1 MSEYF
6 ALDGGNFIG
15 NFIKPHDQSST
26 TDKFIMMFNVN
37 QFDFF
42 VAFLGFYIIRYVLP
56 NSILGNDQS
65 MRVGLIVA
73 FCYAIFGF
81 VRSGLL
87 DYKKKL
93 DIRSVGSSYY

>member
-6 ALDGGNFIG
+6 SVDGGNFLELH
-15 NFIKPHDQSST
+15 NKSST
-26 TDKFIMMFNVN
+26 ADKFIMMLNVY
-37 QFDFF
+37 QFDFL
-42 VAFLGFYIIRYVLP
+42 VAFFGFYIVRYMFP

-65 MRVGLIVA
+65 LRVGLTIA

-81 VRSGLL
+81 LRSGLL

-93 DIRSVGSSYY
+93 DVRSVGSSYY

>member
-6 ALDGGNFIG
+6 SVDGGNFIEL
-15 NFIKPHDQSST
+15 HDKSST
-26 TDKFIMMFNVN
+26 TDKFIMMFNVY

-42 VAFLGFYIIRYVLP
+42 VAFFGFYIVRYLFP

-65 MRVGLIVA
+65 LRVGLTVA
-73 FCYAIFGF
+73 FFYAIFGF

-87 DYKKKL
+87 DYKKNL
-93 DIRSVGSSYY
+93 DVRSVGSSYY

>member
-6 ALDGGNFIG
+6 SVDGGNFIEL
-15 NFIKPHDQSST
+15 HDKSNT
-26 TDKFIMMFNVN
+26 VDKFIMMFNVYE
-37 QFDFF
+37 FDFF
-42 VAFLGFYIIRYVLP
+42 VAFFGFYIVRYMFP

-65 MRVGLIVA
+65 LRVGLTVA
-73 FCYAIFGF
+73 FFYAIFGF

-93 DIRSVGSSYY
+93 DVRSVGSSYY

>member
-6 ALDGGNFIG
+6 ALDGGNFSEL
-15 NFIKPHDQSST
+15 NHSST
-26 TDKFIMMFNVN
+26 INRFIMMFSVY

-42 VAFLGFYIIRYVLP
+42 VAFFGFYIVRYVFP

-65 MRVGLIVA
+65 MRVGLTLA
-73 FCYAIFGF
+73 FFYAIFGF
-81 VRSGLL
+81 ISSGLR

-93 DIRSVGSSYY
+93 DVQSVGSSYY

>member
-6 ALDGGNFIG
+6 SVDGGNFIELDD
-15 NFIKPHDQSST
+15 KSST
-26 TDKFIMMFNVN
+26 TDNFIMMFTVD

-42 VAFLGFYIIRYVLP
+42 VSFFGFYIVRYMFP

-65 MRVGLIVA
+65 LRVGLTVA
-73 FCYAIFGF
+73 FFYVIFVF
-81 VRSGLL
+81 VRSGLI

-93 DIRSVGSSYY
+93 DVRSVGSSYY